1 MFNIDKLKKEIE
13 WMKSADLT
21 LIDFEEYKITELI
34 QALEESKE
42 IMEHL
47 NKYDFLGTYKAPVE
61 WLSRYFPDTR
71 KEV

>member
-1 MFNIDKLKKEIE
+1 MINLE
-13 WMKSADLT
+13 WMKNNPTHVNDSEVLD
-21 LIDFEEYKITELI
+21 LI

-61 WLSRYFPDTR
+61 WLSRYFTR
-71 KEV
+71 KEEE